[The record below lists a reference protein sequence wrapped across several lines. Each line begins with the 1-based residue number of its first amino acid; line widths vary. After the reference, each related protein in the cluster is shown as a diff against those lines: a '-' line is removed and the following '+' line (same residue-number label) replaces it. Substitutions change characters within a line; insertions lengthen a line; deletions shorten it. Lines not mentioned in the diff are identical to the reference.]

1 MKHLSIAVI
10 FFLSIVGVANARPI
24 GGSDSSFNG
33 SQEFKHDFPQAT
45 YVTYKV
51 RGQMT
56 EVSFVWNN
64 LHLQAFYDEQGQLMA
79 TCRPVEVSNVPV
91 AAQLALKSAYPNGIV
106 RDAIE
111 FNDPNDGVSYYTTVI
126 DPKATYVLHVSTGGT
141 ISVFKKMKN

>member
-56 EVSFVWNN
+56 EVSFVWRLFMTNKAN
-64 LHLQAFYDEQGQLMA
+64 LWQPAA
-79 TCRPVEVSNVPV
+79 PWRSVTCRL
-91 AAQLALKSAYPNGIV
+91 QPN
-106 RDAIE
+106 
-111 FNDPNDGVSYYTTVI
+111 S
-126 DPKATYVLHVSTGGT
+126 L
-141 ISVFKKMKN
+141 